1 MACRFATR
9 LIHAAAAGLPLLLIA
24 DQIALAQQDDGQIEF
39 NNHCRT
45 CHTVDAGDHR
55 LGPSLHDI
63 IGREAGSLP
72 DYNYSDALRSSTVV
86 WDQASLDRFIEDP
99 DAVIR
104 GNNMK
109 PYSGLADPEI
119 RGAIV
124 GYLSRQSE

>member
-1 MACRFATR
+1 MACRFAR
-9 LIHAAAAGLPLLLIA
+9 FIHSTATVLPLLLTA
-24 DQIALAQQDDGQIEF
+24 GQSALAQQGDGQIEF

-45 CHTVDAGDHR
+45 CHTVEAGDHR

-72 DYNYSDALRSSTVV
+72 NYNYSDALRSSTIV
-86 WDQASLDRFIEDP
+86 WDQANLDRFIEDP

-104 GNNMK
+104 GNDMK

-124 GYLSRQSE
+124 SYLSGQSD